1 MPGMPLR
8 KNHRQ
13 LVDEATARIT
23 TLSLDDARAKLGTPG
38 VVFVDIR
45 DVRELDREGQVP
57 GAVHAPRGMLE
68 FWVDPES
75 PYHRPELDPD
85 QELVL
90 YCQSGWRSA
99 LATAA
104 LVDMGAEHVAH
115 VEGGFGAWK
124 EADLPV
130 VERERRTRS

>member
-1 MPGMPLR
+1 MVLR

-13 LVDEATARIT
+13 LVDEANARIT
-23 TLSLDDARAKLGTPG
+23 TLSLEDAQAKRDQPG
-38 VVFVDIR
+38 VVFVDLR
-45 DVRELDREGQVP
+45 DVRELQREGQIP

-75 PYHRPELDPD
+75 PYHRPELDPTEN
-85 QELVL
+85 ELVL

-104 LVDMGAEHVAH
+104 LADMGAEHVAH
-115 VEGGFGAWK
+115 IEGGFNAWK
-124 EADLPV
+124 TAGLPTA
-130 VERERRTRS
+130 ERSSSR